1 MTQLKRYN
9 VEEDIVTDFIFQS
22 NYLNEKEMRD
32 TIADWVM
39 CDYVQLEDETDDQVV
54 NYLIDRIYF

>member
-1 MTQLKRYN
+1 MKNNKYN

-32 TIADWVM
+32 TISDWVM
-39 CDYVQLEDETDDQVV
+39 CDYVQVEDETDDQVV

>member
-1 MTQLKRYN
+1 MKNNKYN

-32 TIADWVM
+32 TVLDWVI
-39 CDYVQLEDETDDQVV
+39 CDYVKLEDETDDQVV

>member
-1 MTQLKRYN
+1 MKNNKYN
-9 VEEDIVTDFIFQS
+9 VEENIVTDFIFQS

-32 TIADWVM
+32 TISDWVM
-39 CDYVQLEDETDDQVV
+39 CYYVQLEDETDDQVV

>member
-1 MTQLKRYN
+1 MKNNKYN

-32 TIADWVM
+32 TVLDWVM